1 MSARFPHLV
10 GFWCGLC
17 LGASTAL
24 AEDYPLR
31 EHVDWFVSSS
41 LSEDESG
48 IHGVVCCSLEVIH
61 RLSDGTIVS
70 DGLAVSR
77 KDPGVDAD
85 PEIWMIDPTGISD
98 PWLTAEE
105 LGPSASMHDP
115 GFLGV
120 ASFKPDPMWD
130 SSFPVR
136 LIEPESAFE
145 FVEPFSLPQIVARE
159 PEESDVPELP
169 PLESWLDVDD
179 RPEIVLPFARP
190 HSPRVGRRRRISA
203 AYLQFGRVARV
214 EVRQPGHSDG
224 ALGPR
229 RRSRTFKPRPRGQD
243 WELATGIT
251 WREFLQGDSSAHHFR
266 DTTLG
271 LRWDLGTAAQ
281 LHLVYTRSFLDALDE
296 SDPANRGLGFRTQW
310 QF

>member
-1 MSARFPHLV
+1 MSARFPCFV

-17 LGASTAL
+17 LATSTAL
-24 AEDYPLR
+24 AEDSPLP
-31 EHVDWFVSSS
+31 EAADWLISSS
-41 LSEDESG
+41 LSEDEFG

-70 DGLAVSR
+70 DSLAVRR

-85 PEIWMIDPTGISD
+85 PEIWMIDPSGISD

-105 LGPSASMHDP
+105 LVPSASMHDP
-115 GFLGV
+115 GSFGV
-120 ASFKPDPMWD
+120 ASFTPDPVWE
-130 SSFPVR
+130 SGFPVR
-136 LIEPESAFE
+136 LSEPESAFDLA
-145 FVEPFSLPQIVARE
+145 EPFSLPQIVARE

-169 PLESWLDVDD
+169 PLESWLDVID
-179 RPEIVLPFARP
+179 RPETVPPLALPP
-190 HSPRVGRRRRISA
+190 SPRGGRRRRISA

-229 RRSRTFKPRPRGQD
+229 RRTRTFKPRPRGQD

-251 WREFLQGDSSAHHFR
+251 WREFLQGDSSARHFR